1 MLEVPYLFL
10 ICSLFGD
17 LFSFH
22 HTSHTFSFLLH
33 YIMNTEALVLMRSSN
48 MVGLNK
54 KNKNKKMVCGES
66 QSHDGTSP
74 S

>member
-48 MVGLNK
+48 MVG
-54 KNKNKKMVCGES
+54 KMVKKW
-66 QSHDGTSP
+66 
-74 S
+74 